1 MSTPTIPLKDDDH
14 RRSAIAD
21 PERSLLIEAGAGS
34 GKTAVMA
41 GRVAMLLA
49 RGIAPK
55 SIAAVTFTELAASEL
70 LARVREFVSD
80 LLAGKTPPE
89 LTISLPDGLS
99 PAERASLE
107 TAAESIDE
115 IACTTIHGFCQR
127 LIKPY
132 PVEAD
137 IDPGAA
143 VADKGRGDLIFR
155 EVVDD
160 WLREKLSQAEE
171 SLLSAMVIEDAETAM
186 DAVET
191 ILDCMRKHRD
201 LGAPEGAQLAP
212 LVEAYIAAVRAFHD
226 FVAGGKIRE
235 PESIEFADHFKAH
248 IDGFPQA
255 PFDDP
260 ATLVQLLNRKLDG
273 ALFTTTGGFYTFRKK
288 GKWEAAGKSVGV
300 AKAQAGLLHDE
311 AADLYTRCC
320 VIWTRLAGAIGA
332 SALRR
337 LVEELKPA
345 VARFQA
351 HKREVGLLDFDDLI
365 HAAVE
370 LLRNR
375 DEVRKAL
382 AARYECVL
390 VDEFQDTDPT
400 QSEIF
405 WRLCGDPLPGEDP
418 SDWRRFAIRPGA
430 LFVVGDPKQAIYRFR
445 GADVAAYVEARAA
458 FIAVGATGLISTNF
472 RSRPKILSFV
482 NERFAAALS
491 APEQPGFTEL
501 DPFHADRDRHCG
513 VFALEVNVG
522 GLDAKPNAEVRRDAE
537 ADAVAEMCER
547 MIGRVE
553 VYDHKAKALRP
564 CRAGDIA
571 LLAPTGTNLWRYE
584 AALED
589 RGIAV
594 STQAGKGLFKRQEI
608 QDLIALT
615 RVLADGRDTLAL
627 GSLLRGPLVGLTE
640 EQLLDIV
647 WALPKSES
655 APESIPRLN
664 LAIEPDAIA
673 DPYARGIFRKL
684 NHLRSLSN
692 STTPHNL
699 LSQALDMLN
708 VRAMLVQRLSRQAE
722 RALANVDL
730 YLNMSKGYVVRGLR
744 AFAEAMTSSW
754 SEARK
759 ENGKSIE
766 GRVDIQE
773 EAVALYTMHASKGLE
788 WPIVVPINTMG
799 PPFKIKPEIIDRANR
814 LLYVPLFDVEP
825 EGYDNAHA
833 AEKAEVAR
841 ERIRLWYVA
850 ATRAREMLVLPRPS
864 VPIAKNAWGAIVDLQ
879 INTLPA
885 VEMPEIGDV
894 AGVPLAAALNEQ
906 TPAIFEAEAA
916 EIVKAHRSLKWKTPS
931 RDEGSTSPPLEDT
944 APIVMPSDD
953 EESEFYVLPTPVQG
967 GRNRG
972 LVMHKLFEEV
982 LNGEIEDGVA
992 ALTTRASQLITEL
1005 GQDIAASAAAGLQ
1018 PGEIAACVARTL
1030 ALPEIAAARPSL
1042 VPEMTVFAC
1051 ETVNGV
1057 DTATGGIA
1065 DAIGYDAGGTPQIVI
1080 DWKSDVDPENKV
1092 IDHYREQVKSYLGA
1106 TGATSGLIVFATSG
1120 TMIRVSATT
1129 N

>member
-1 MSTPTIPLKDDDH
+1 MDMLTIPLKDDGH

-21 PERSLLIEAGAGS
+21 HERSLLIEAGAGS

-49 RGIAPK
+49 RGVAPK
-55 SIAAVTFTELAASEL
+55 AIAAVTFTELAASEL
-70 LARVREFVSD
+70 LARVRDFVSE
-80 LLAGKTPPE
+80 LLAGDVPPE
-89 LTISLPDGLS
+89 LKISLPDGLS
-99 PAERASLE
+99 AAERVSLE

-115 IACTTIHGFCQR
+115 IACTTIHGFCQH

-160 WLREKLSQAEE
+160 WLREKLSQVEE
-171 SLLSAMVIEDAETAM
+171 SLLSELVIEDAETAM

-201 LGAPEGAQLAP
+201 LGAPEGWPLAP
-212 LVEAYIAAVRAFHD
+212 LGEAYASAVRAFHD
-226 FVAGGKIRE
+226 FVTGGKIRE
-235 PESIEFADHFKAH
+235 PESIEFAGHFKSH

-260 ATLVQLLNRKLDG
+260 DTLVQLLTRKLDG

-288 GKWEAAGKSVGV
+288 GKWETAGKPVGV
-300 AKAQAGLLHDE
+300 PKAQAGLLHDE

-332 SALRR
+332 SALGR

-345 VARFQA
+345 IERFQA

-382 AARYECVL
+382 AKRYERVL

-445 GADVAAYVEARAA
+445 GADVAAYVDARAA
-458 FIAVGATGLISTNF
+458 FIAVEATGLISTNF

-501 DPFHADRDRHCG
+501 DPFHANRDGHCG

-522 GLDAKPNAEVRRDAE
+522 GLDGKPNAEVRRDAE

-553 VYDHKAKALRP
+553 VYDHKTKGLRP

-647 WALPKSES
+647 WALPRSES

-664 LAIEPDAIA
+664 LAIDPDAIA
-673 DPYARGIFRKL
+673 DPYARDIFRKL
-684 NHLRSLSN
+684 HHLRSLSN

-708 VRAMLVQRLSRQAE
+708 IRAMLVRRLSRQAE

-730 YLNMSKGYVVRGLR
+730 YLNMSKGYAVRGLR

-754 SEARK
+754 AEARK
-759 ENGKSIE
+759 EHGKSIE

-773 EAVALYTMHASKGLE
+773 QAVALYTMHASKGLE

-799 PPFKIKPEIIDRANR
+799 PPFPIKPEIIDRANR
-814 LLYVPLFDVEP
+814 RLYVPLFGVEP
-825 EGYDNAHA
+825 EGYDNAQA
-833 AEKAEVAR
+833 SEKAEVAR
-841 ERIRLWYVA
+841 ERVRLWYVA
-850 ATRAREMLVLPRPS
+850 TTRAREMLVLPRPS
-864 VPIAKNAWGAIVDLQ
+864 VPIARNAWGAIVDLQ
-879 INTLPA
+879 VDTLPA
-885 VEMPEIGDV
+885 IEMPEIGEV
-894 AGVPLAAALNEQ
+894 TGVSIAATLNEQ
-906 TPAIFEAEAA
+906 TQAIFEAEAA
-916 EIVKAHRSLKWKTPS
+916 NVVAAHRSLKWKSPS
-931 RDEGSTSPPLEDT
+931 RDEGPATAAPEDT
-944 APIVMPSDD
+944 TPILMPSDD
-953 EESEFYVLPTPVQG
+953 EESELDVLPTSVQG

-982 LNGEIEDGVA
+982 LNGEISDGVE
-992 ALTTRASQLITEL
+992 ALTARASQLIMEL
-1005 GQDIAASAAAGLQ
+1005 GQDVAASAAAGLE
-1018 PGEIAACVARTL
+1018 PGEIAACVVKAL
-1030 ALPEIAAARPSL
+1030 ALPEIVALRPSL

-1051 ETVNGV
+1051 EMIDGV
-1057 DTATGGIA
+1057 ETATGGVA
-1065 DAIGYDAGGTPQIVI
+1065 DAIGYDAGGSPLIII
-1080 DWKSDVDPENKV
+1080 DWKSDVEPENKV
-1092 IDHYREQVKSYLGA
+1092 IEHYREQVGSYLAA
-1106 TGATSGLIVFATSG
+1106 TGAKAGLIVFATSG
-1120 TMIRVSATT
+1120 AMIRVTT
-1129 N
+1129 PAN